1 MLAKTLM
8 TPHPLIDISGNVIES
23 SPEMMSMSQAIAN
36 SDTPSIDPVTQFAVA
51 VPLMVLYVLGIG
63 LVKLVEKRALGR
75 MPAEDDEEAEP
86 AE

>member
-1 MLAKTLM
+1 MPLVLMGLGFLGLVTAKR
-8 TPHPLIDISGNVIES
+8 LIGMWRWALIGSFVI
-23 SPEMMSMSQAIAN
+23 AAFI
-36 SDTPSIDPVTQFAVA
+36 TPSIDPVTQFAVA

-75 MPAEDDEEAEP
+75 MPDEDDEEAEP